1 MGRELAAGCLG
12 LLVAL
17 SACRDQPPTPAKD
30 PPQAR
35 AVAAPATAPAA
46 QPADAKLYQLRVTP
60 PAVAAVGGA
69 STATISVTPRAP
81 YKINLEYPMKLF
93 VRAPQPIT
101 PATQTL
107 GPADAAT
114 FSAEALL
121 LRPSLTLPAAGTFA
135 IEGELRFSV
144 CTASQCELLREP
156 VRWRASVR

>member
-1 MGRELAAGCLG
+1 MGNALAAGCLG

-30 PPQAR
+30 PSQAR

-46 QPADAKLYQLRVTP
+46 PPGDAKLYQLRVTP
-60 PAVAAVGGA
+60 PAVVASGEP

-81 YKINLEYPMKLF
+81 YKINLEYPIKLF
-93 VRAPQPIT
+93 LRAPPPIT
-101 PATQTL
+101 PATRTL
-107 GPADAAT
+107 GPTDAAT

-121 LRPSLTLPAAGTFA
+121 LRPSLTLPTAGTFA

-144 CTASQCELLREP
+144 CTESQCELLREP
-156 VRWRASVR
+156 LRWRASAR